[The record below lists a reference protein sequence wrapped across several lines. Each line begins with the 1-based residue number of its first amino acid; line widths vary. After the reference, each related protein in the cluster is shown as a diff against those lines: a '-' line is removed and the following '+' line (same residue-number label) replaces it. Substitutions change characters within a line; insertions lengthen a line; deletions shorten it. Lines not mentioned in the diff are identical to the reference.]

1 MRRLLPLLHSLLV
14 GIACCTLLLALA
26 GPAAAQ
32 EEAPAESFRL
42 TQSFSVGNATW
53 VSLELSVGDLEVRS
67 SDGPDF
73 EVDLEIECTAKGA
86 KCEKLARALKI
97 DSRRR
102 GDRLEIRLKGPT
114 RAMGSTIR
122 LKGTVLAPRR
132 LPLAIELGVGDLEV
146 SGFTHDLRLEV
157 GVGNLQVRLPE
168 SAVRIVD
175 LDTNVGKAALVL
187 PSGRLEGT
195 GLVGKALRWTSG
207 RGSSAVEL
215 DVNVGNI
222 EIVLY

>member
-1 MRRLLPLLHSLLV
+1 
-14 GIACCTLLLALA
+14 
-26 GPAAAQ
+26 
-32 EEAPAESFRL
+32 
-42 TQSFSVGNATW
+42 
-53 VSLELSVGDLEVRS
+53 
-67 SDGPDF
+67 
-73 EVDLEIECTAKGA
+73 
-86 KCEKLARALKI
+86 
-97 DSRRR
+97 
-102 GDRLEIRLKGPT
+102 
-114 RAMGSTIR
+114 MGSTIR

-207 RGSSAVEL
+207 RGSSAIEL